1 MRIEKY
7 KMLLSAAQKA
17 APEFQ
22 RVLYQ
27 RAYQSAQESYGQ
39 NSPEVYAVLSALTSH
54 LENVGTF
61 GDSYACRE
69 QAKCMFRV
77 S

>member
-1 MRIEKY
+1 MRMEKY
-7 KMLLSAAQKA
+7 KLLILAARNA
-17 APEFQ
+17 APEHQ
-22 RVLYQ
+22 HILYQ

-54 LENVGTF
+54 LENVGTY
-61 GDSYACRE
+61 GDSFACRE
-69 QAKCMFRV
+69 QAKCMFRG

>member
-7 KMLLSAAQKA
+7 KMLLSAAQHA
-17 APEFQ
+17 APEQ
-22 RVLYQ
+22 KQILYQ
-27 RAYQSAQESYGQ
+27 RAYNSAEQSYGK

-54 LENVGTF
+54 LENRGIY
-61 GDSYACRE
+61 GDSFACRE
-69 QAKCMFRV
+69 QAKCMFRG

>member
-1 MRIEKY
+1 MKIEKY
-7 KMLLSAAQKA
+7 KMLLSAAQNA
-17 APEFQ
+17 APEHRQ
-22 RVLYQ
+22 VLYQ
-27 RAYQSAQESYGQ
+27 RAYQSAQESYGI

-61 GDSYACRE
+61 GDSLACRE
-69 QAKCMFRV
+69 QAKCMFRG